1 MKDIKSGKQ
10 IVEEFFAD
18 IQNVEGVDENIA
30 STLTK
35 LFRDGKFTNTNI
47 SNALWELREDKE

>member
-10 IVEEFFAD
+10 IVDEFFAD
-18 IQNVEGVDENIA
+18 IQNIDEVDEKIA

-35 LFRDGKFTNTNI
+35 LYKDGKFTNTNI
-47 SNALWELREDKE
+47 SNALSELRENNE